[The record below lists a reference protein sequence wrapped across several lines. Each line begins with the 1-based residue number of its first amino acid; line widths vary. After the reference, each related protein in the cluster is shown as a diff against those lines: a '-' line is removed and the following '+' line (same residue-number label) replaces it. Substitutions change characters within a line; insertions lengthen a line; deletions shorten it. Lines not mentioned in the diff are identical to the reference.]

1 MRTGL
6 IAKKIGMSNYYTPNG
21 VNIPV
26 TVLHKEACKVIE
38 RVTDESSKLD
48 KLVVGAD
55 EIKKLNKVSKS
66 VKSYFEKKNM
76 SPFNILNEFNVDK
89 ETELKEGDDIN
100 ADHFEE
106 GQFIDVSGFTK
117 GKGFSGVMKRHNFG
131 GLRASHGV
139 SISHR
144 AHGSTGQCQ
153 DPGRVFKGKK
163 MAGQYGNVHKTLQ
176 NLQVVKVD
184 PKKNIVCVKGA
195 TPGARGAWLVLE
207 DSIKNKPSKE
217 VDIKFEAAAKKKK

>member
-1 MRTGL
+1 
-6 IAKKIGMSNYYTPNG
+6 
-21 VNIPV
+21 
-26 TVLHKEACKVIE
+26 
-38 RVTDESSKLD
+38 
-48 KLVVGAD
+48 
-55 EIKKLNKVSKS
+55 
-66 VKSYFEKKNM
+66 M

-163 MAGQYGNVHKTLQ
+163 MAGQYGDVHKTLQ

-195 TPGARGAWLVLE
+195 TPGAKGTWLVLE